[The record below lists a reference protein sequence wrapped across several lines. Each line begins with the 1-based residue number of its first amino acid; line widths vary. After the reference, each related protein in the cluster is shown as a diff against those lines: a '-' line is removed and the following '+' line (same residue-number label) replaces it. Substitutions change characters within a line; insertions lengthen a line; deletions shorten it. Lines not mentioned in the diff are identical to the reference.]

1 MNIKLHL
8 IPAFLIILLCAC
20 TPARHEG
27 PSASFVSAMAQG
39 ADRQQPEPAVQ
50 PAAQT
55 VNTSTSSASAAAA
68 AVSTGAASAPQICE
82 GTDTVTDDSSEDD
95 LRDMEDEDD
104 AVDIFVSSVT
114 APPPPVN
121 LGGDGTLT
129 ITRRNTGETLTAAY
143 RNADGTY
150 NQEELAK
157 INQIM
162 RCSFTGEQVPM
173 AVKLIEL
180 LDAVEDHFGKRG
192 LILLSGYRTPEYNR
206 TIRGASKNSLHM
218 LGWAADIRIPSCG
231 TANVKKFG
239 LQMAVGGV
247 GYYPSMGFTHLDVG
261 RVRYWEV
268 KRYKRKR
275 RRHKTRHYV
284 SSSRHAGKTG
294 KKQAKKSPGSA
305 KKATFKPERASA
317 PAAHPAVKNSQKINP
332 FQQHQKNPH
341 HLKNQTR
348 KRQSA
353 IQKQKSRLNSR
364 VSQSHLRN
372 SAKTL

>member
-20 TPARHEG
+20 TPARHED

-39 ADRQQPEPAVQ
+39 ADRHQPAET
-50 PAAQT
+50 AAQT
-55 VNTSTSSASAAAA
+55 VNKTTSSASAAGI
-68 AVSTGAASAPQICE
+68 STGTASIPQICE
-82 GTDTVTDDSSEDD
+82 GTDTIPDDSSEDD
-95 LRDMEDEDD
+95 LRDMEDEDE

-114 APPPPVN
+114 EPPPPVN
-121 LGGDGTLT
+121 LGGDGTIT
-129 ITRRNTGETLTAAY
+129 ITRRNTGETLTAEY

-206 TIRGASKNSLHM
+206 TIRGAAKNSLHT
-218 LGWAADIRIPSCG
+218 LGWAADIRIPGCG

-268 KRYKRKR
+268 KRYKRKL

-284 SSSRHAGKTG
+284 SSSRHAGKTS
-294 KKQAKKSPGSA
+294 KKQAKKSPGST
-305 KKATFKPERASA
+305 KKTQFKPDRPSTS
-317 PAAHPAVKNSQKINP
+317 AAHPAVKNSQKKKSISATP
-332 FQQHQKNPH
+332 KYKN
-341 HLKNQTR
+341 K
-348 KRQSA
+348 
-353 IQKQKSRLNSR
+353 
-364 VSQSHLRN
+364 
-372 SAKTL
+372 KTG